1 MKNSLSRPEKLSVK
15 RFALS
20 IYSNCQMRKCPPC
33 KIVRSKW
40 KTNLSKYRKPVICR
54 AVMVATNACVYETF
68 GISKRFP
75 IKLQLLL
82 IRAKTLEK
90 PLTAKCF
97 IHVVMGWLLFF
108 QNLNF
113 FHIQFQVLSLKT
125 ILIGFYLQIHQV
137 FFYKYQIFEDSRFLV
152 FVF

>member
-54 AVMVATNACVYETF
+54 AVMVAHNGRNYMQLPTAGCFPVEPQRRCC
-68 GISKRFP
+68 GLHSLLSAQKR
-75 IKLQLLL
+75 QLTYSFCYGQFSNL
-82 IRAKTLEK
+82 I
-90 PLTAKCF
+90 
-97 IHVVMGWLLFF
+97 
-108 QNLNF
+108 N
-113 FHIQFQVLSLKT
+113 
-125 ILIGFYLQIHQV
+125 
-137 FFYKYQIFEDSRFLV
+137 
-152 FVF
+152 